1 MGQDSKIPEEIGGG
15 ETDVNLKIYK
25 NRGLFFKTIR
35 FLTVSLTILVF
46 TGAACAS
53 RPGNTGKHCLW
64 SIETANNTIFL
75 LGSLH
80 ISPADIYPLPE
91 VIERAYDKCSKII
104 FEADIEAVNDPSF
117 QTKIMTLGVYSEGDN
132 LEDNVSAQTFDL
144 LKKRADAAGIP
155 IQQLSRLKPWLC
167 ALSLSSIE
175 FLKLGFNPAYGIDM
189 YFFNKAKKDGK
200 EMLRFETVEFQL
212 SLMTQMTSK
221 QEEMMLRQT
230 LKDLEVIEKDAAN
243 LVKYWKNGDVKKLD
257 SLITASLKDF
267 PELYNRWFVSRNK
280 RWLAEIKKLIG
291 KNENVFIVVGA
302 GHLVG
307 RYGLVELLRKQN
319 YKIRQR

>member
-1 MGQDSKIPEEIGGG
+1 M
-15 ETDVNLKIYK
+15 NLRIHKL
-25 NRGLFFKTIR
+25 RGLFFKTIL
-35 FLTVSLTILVF
+35 FLTVSLIISVF
-46 TGAACAS
+46 TSSTFAS
-53 RPGNTGKHCLW
+53 RPENTGKHCLW

-91 VIERAYDKCSKII
+91 VIERAYNKCSKII

-117 QTKIMTLGVYSEGDN
+117 QTKIMTLGVYREGDN

-155 IQQLSRLKPWLC
+155 IQQLIRLKPWLC

-175 FLKLGFNPAYGIDM
+175 FVKLGFNPAYGIDM
-189 YFFNKAKKDGK
+189 YFFNKAKMDGK

-212 SLMTQMTSK
+212 SLMTQMTRK

-267 PELYNRWFVSRNK
+267 PELYDRWFTSRNK

-307 RYGLVELLRKQN
+307 RGGLVELLRKQN
-319 YKIRQR
+319 YKIHQKQKGE

>member
-1 MGQDSKIPEEIGGG
+1 M
-15 ETDVNLKIYK
+15 NLKIHK
-25 NRGLFFKTIR
+25 LRGLFFKTVL
-35 FLTVSLTILVF
+35 FLTVSLTILAF
-46 TGAACAS
+46 AGAACAS
-53 RPGNTGKHCLW
+53 WPGNTNKHCLW

-117 QTKIMTLGVYSEGDN
+117 QAKVMTLGVYPKGDN
-132 LEDNVSAQTFDL
+132 LKDNVSAQTFSL

-200 EMLRFETVEFQL
+200 EIQAFETVEFQL
-212 SLMTQMTSK
+212 GLMTQMTRR
-221 QEEMMLRQT
+221 QEERMLRQT
-230 LKDLEVIEKDAAN
+230 LKDLQVIEKDAAN

-257 SLITASLKDF
+257 SFIKASLKDF
-267 PELYNRWFVSRNK
+267 PELYDRWFTNRNR
-280 RWLAEIKKLIG
+280 RWMSEIKKFIG

-307 RYGLVELLRKQN
+307 RNGLVELLRKQN
-319 YKIRQR
+319 YNIRQR